1 MPKVTQYVDKQLF
14 VCDILNNFWHIP
26 LFKQIIMKYKLFS
39 LFFMLLLPISGHAQN
54 ATILFSTEQDCEISI
69 YEPIDGGYNNQLPT
83 TILKVTTN
91 KPCIYSTD
99 IVSFNFIYCQ
109 FSQGT
114 KCEVI
119 LFPNDSLKIHINNKQ
134 ITFEGS
140 NQDGLEYLQDKFT
153 NASHYFQQFYL
164 LCIVRSKYLIHF
176 LKYFIGTYIIVVCHN
191 CVHAP
196 DKCKC
201 SHKCY

>member
-140 NQDGLEYLQDKFT
+140 NQDGLEYLQDNSPTPPIMTSIWDQWK
-153 NASHYFQQFYL
+153 N
-164 LCIVRSKYLIHF
+164 
-176 LKYFIGTYIIVVCHN
+176 
-191 CVHAP
+191 
-196 DKCKC
+196 
-201 SHKCY
+201 

>member
-83 TILKVTTN
+83 TILKVTT
-91 KPCIYSTD
+91 ISHVF
-99 IVSFNFIYCQ
+99 IVQTS
-109 FSQGT
+109 SHL
-114 KCEVI
+114 I
-119 LFPNDSLKIHINNKQ
+119 L
-134 ITFEGS
+134 
-140 NQDGLEYLQDKFT
+140 
-153 NASHYFQQFYL
+153 
-164 LCIVRSKYLIHF
+164 
-176 LKYFIGTYIIVVCHN
+176 YIAN
-191 CVHAP
+191 
-196 DKCKC
+196 
-201 SHKCY
+201 SHKERNVRLFFFQMTL

>member
-1 MPKVTQYVDKQLF
+1 
-14 VCDILNNFWHIP
+14 
-26 LFKQIIMKYKLFS
+26 MKYKLFS

-109 FSQGT
+109 FSLKNLSTNSITYPIQYF
-114 KCEVI
+114 KQY
-119 LFPNDSLKIHINNKQ
+119 SLN
-134 ITFEGS
+134 FS
-140 NQDGLEYLQDKFT
+140 
-153 NASHYFQQFYL
+153 
-164 LCIVRSKYLIHF
+164 
-176 LKYFIGTYIIVVCHN
+176 
-191 CVHAP
+191 
-196 DKCKC
+196 
-201 SHKCY
+201 

>member
-134 ITFEGS
+134 ICWAKKRIQHDYTGNTEEYHS
-140 NQDGLEYLQDKFT
+140 SDNENHKRNTTKHNHVSGLY
-153 NASHYFQQFYL
+153 
-164 LCIVRSKYLIHF
+164 R
-176 LKYFIGTYIIVVCHN
+176 
-191 CVHAP
+191 
-196 DKCKC
+196 
-201 SHKCY
+201 